1 MMKELPSILAVALL
15 LASCGLSCCA
25 VLFLWGL
32 PWSMLC
38 GAAWCLIV
46 SVSLMRGLTN
56 G

>member
-1 MMKELPSILAVALL
+1 MMRNLTEIIAVLL
-15 LASCGLSCCA
+15 LLISCGLSCCA
-25 VLFLWGL
+25 ALFLWGL

-46 SVSLMRGLTN
+46 SISLMRGLTN